1 MLTQEAKQTQATS
14 RGNLGWWLLGSLLC
28 LVAISLVAIS
38 LVAIGL
44 GSVWIPPAQ
53 VVEVIANK
61 AFGCHYKALLVT
73 SMIVWNLRVPR
84 VVAAAIVGAM
94 LAVAGT
100 ALQGLVR
107 NPLADP

>member
-28 LVAISLVAIS
+28 LVAI
-38 LVAIGL
+38 GL

-53 VVEVIANK
+53 VIEVIANK
-61 AFGCHYKALLVT
+61 AFGCHYKVSLVT